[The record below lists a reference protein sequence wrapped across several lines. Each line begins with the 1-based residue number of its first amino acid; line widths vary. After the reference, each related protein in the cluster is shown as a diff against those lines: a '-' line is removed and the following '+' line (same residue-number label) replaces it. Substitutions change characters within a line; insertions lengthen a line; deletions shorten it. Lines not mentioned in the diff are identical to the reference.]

1 MENKKRPIRS
11 LLLILLALTVGLGAG
26 FYAGRA
32 YAQPENNELLLTVS
46 VNEEAGFRE
55 FSSEELGGNY
65 TGITYLN
72 VDAVCI
78 NMNGKEIPLE
88 VAIRDGHVTV
98 EKLIAQAQEDVRNRI
113 CVLKYDTT
121 LGASE
126 FVYSYKNQYDLM
138 VRYDIFECSDGKQYL
153 LKDFIITPY
162 GKSKNVNLGFTYIG
176 TDGKEISL
184 KYEDWGL
191 KFTDTTASPTGII
204 VNYTQQGGMAAG
216 DLSVKWYHIYN
227 DQGMMDENLELP
239 LEPIPIRKN
248 TADSFSLTWESVLG
262 TLPSGEY
269 TLLLYVYDTFD
280 ETQIHP
286 LIQKYCYGQYYTIP
300 FSIP

>member
-1 MENKKRPIRS
+1 MENKKRSIRS

-26 FYAGRA
+26 FYAGHA

-55 FSSEELGGNY
+55 ISSEELSGNY

-78 NMNGKEIPLE
+78 NMNGREIPLE
-88 VAIRDGHVTV
+88 VAIRDGLVTV
-98 EKLIAQAQEDVRNRI
+98 EKLIAQAKEDVRNQK
-113 CVLKYDTT
+113 CYLKYDTD
-121 LGASE
+121 LGAA
-126 FVYSYKNQYDLM
+126 VVNYTYPDAYDLS
-138 VRYDIFECSDGKQYL
+138 VRYDVFECPDGKKHLISDFVITSPGNAKNLSYGFSTTDEDGNRVDL
-153 LKDFIITPY
+153 L
-162 GKSKNVNLGFTYIG
+162 
-176 TDGKEISL
+176 
-184 KYEDWGL
+184 YEDWGL
-191 KFTDTTASPTGII
+191 EFTVAKATTTGITL
-204 VNYTQQGGMAAG
+204 NYAQQDGMAVG

-248 TADSFSLTWESVLG
+248 AADSFSLTWESVLG

>member
-1 MENKKRPIRS
+1 MGYYINQPVENMYRLVVTEDDDVGFRKITAEELNNNSDSISYLDIAEISITIDGKT
-11 LLLILLALTVGLGAG
+11 ILL
-26 FYAGRA
+26 
-32 YAQPENNELLLTVS
+32 E
-46 VNEEAGFRE
+46 
-55 FSSEELGGNY
+55 
-65 TGITYLN
+65 
-72 VDAVCI
+72 D
-78 NMNGKEIPLE
+78 
-88 VAIRDGHVTV
+88 AIRNGFVTV
-98 EKLIAQAQEDVRNRI
+98 EKLIAQAQEDVRNKI

-176 TDGKEISL
+176 KDGNEISL

-191 KFTDTTASPTGII
+191 TFTDTIASPSGIL
-204 VNYTQQGGMAAG
+204 VNYSQQGGMAVG
-216 DLSVKWYHIYN
+216 DLSVKWFHIYN
-227 DQGMMDENLELP
+227 AQGMMDENLELP

-248 TADSFSLTWESVLG
+248 AADSFSLTWESVLG

-280 ETQIHP
+280 ETKIHP